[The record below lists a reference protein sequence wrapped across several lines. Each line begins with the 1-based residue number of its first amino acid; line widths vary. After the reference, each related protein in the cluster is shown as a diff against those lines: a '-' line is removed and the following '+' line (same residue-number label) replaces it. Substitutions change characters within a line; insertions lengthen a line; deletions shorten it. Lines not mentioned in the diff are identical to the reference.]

1 MASPQSD
8 QPQRHRDTEL
18 DQLSSLTRQVIGAAI
33 EVHSHLGQ
41 GLPESVYERAMC
53 IEFDL
58 RGIRYENQVLVTAA
72 YKGHVL
78 GEYRIDFIVE
88 DALVV
93 EIKSVVNVTPMFE
106 GQVLTYLRVTKKRL
120 GLLLNFHERRL
131 TDGIRR
137 LAL

>member
-1 MASPQSD
+1 MASPRID

-18 DQLSSLTRQVIGAAI
+18 EQLSSLTRRVIGAAI
-33 EVHSHLGQ
+33 EVHSYLGQ

-58 RGIRYENQVLVTAA
+58 RGIHYENQVPVTAV

-78 GEYRIDFIVE
+78 GEYRVDFVVE
-88 DALVV
+88 DALMV

-137 LAL
+137 FAL

>member
-1 MASPQSD
+1 VTSPPSD
-8 QPQRHRDTEL
+8 QPQRHQDTEL
-18 DQLSSLTRQVIGAAI
+18 DQLSPLTRRVIGAAI
-33 EVHSHLGQ
+33 EVHRHLGQ

-58 RGIRYENQVLVTAA
+58 RGMRYENQVPVAA
-72 YKGHVL
+72 VYKGHIL

-137 LAL
+137 FAL

>member
-18 DQLSSLTRQVIGAAI
+18 DQLSRLTQRVIGAAI
-33 EVHSHLGQ
+33 EVHRHLGQ

-53 IEFDL
+53 IEFEL
-58 RGIRYENQVLVTAA
+58 RGIGYENQVPVAA
-72 YKGHVL
+72 VYKGHVL

-88 DALVV
+88 HTLLL
-93 EIKSVVNVTPMFE
+93 EIKSVVNVTPIFE
-106 GQVLTYLRVTKKRL
+106 GQVLTYLRVTGQRL
-120 GLLLNFHERRL
+120 ALLLNFHERRL

-137 LAL
+137 FAL